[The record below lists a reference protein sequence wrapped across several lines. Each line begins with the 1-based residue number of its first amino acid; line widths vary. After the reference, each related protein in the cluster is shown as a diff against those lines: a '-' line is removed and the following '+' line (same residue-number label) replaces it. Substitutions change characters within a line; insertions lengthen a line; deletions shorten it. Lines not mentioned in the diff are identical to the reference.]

1 MSNRSWSPLP
11 RVKLCTYR
19 VLSYYILC
27 LLSTTCVC
35 SLCRRNSVPK
45 VFLLKYKLILTYSQG
60 HEQHKWANYQE
71 NHYWVSECQEQA
83 LVGIRYKPEIIDV
96 LFTSFC
102 PFPLL
107 HSTIDG
113 GNWVIHSLA
122 SLTCCKIS
130 HRVRSVPTRYV
141 LFAAW
146 TSCILVGLGGLYF
159 SNISSHLWPGQHF
172 EWVPPRTNIIR
183 CIWLGIQHKMD
194 VYLEQ

>member
-83 LVGIRYKPEIIDV
+83 LVGIRYKLKLSMFYSPVSV
-96 LFTSFC
+96 LFHF
-102 PFPLL
+102 
-107 HSTIDG
+107 
-113 GNWVIHSLA
+113 
-122 SLTCCKIS
+122 
-130 HRVRSVPTRYV
+130 
-141 LFAAW
+141 
-146 TSCILVGLGGLYF
+146 CILPLMEATEWF
-159 SNISSHLWPGQHF
+159 TLWPRSPAVKSVTMWDQFRHVTF
-172 EWVPPRTNIIR
+172 CLLPELHVSW
-183 CIWLGIQHKMD
+183 
-194 VYLEQ
+194 